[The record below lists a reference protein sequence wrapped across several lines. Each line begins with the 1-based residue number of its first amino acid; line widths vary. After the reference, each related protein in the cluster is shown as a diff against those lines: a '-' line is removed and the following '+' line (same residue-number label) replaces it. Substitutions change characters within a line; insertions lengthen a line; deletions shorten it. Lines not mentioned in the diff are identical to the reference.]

1 MQRTNQKLTKQN
13 KIKRVLGI
21 CAVVIFV
28 GLIYGYIII
37 PMGFH
42 IPCLFKLIYHIRC
55 PGCGLTRMCLSILH
69 GNFIKAI
76 KYNIGLVIIS
86 PIILYIV
93 CKQIYNYINDSNEPL
108 NKWLITSTLIYLIA
122 WTIVRNILNI

>member
-42 IPCLFKLIYHIRC
+42 IPCLFRLIYNIRC